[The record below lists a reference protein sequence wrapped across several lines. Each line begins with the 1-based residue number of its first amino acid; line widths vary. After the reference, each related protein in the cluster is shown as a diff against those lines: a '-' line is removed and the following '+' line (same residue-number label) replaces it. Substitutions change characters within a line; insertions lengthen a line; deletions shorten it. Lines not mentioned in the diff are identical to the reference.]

1 MNDDCAALKLVSI
14 SQGQALACKT
24 TIKAGLQIMTE
35 MMQSD
40 KLGKMAANE
49 SIARHIHPL
58 RIGFVTI
65 EDAITGR
72 DDHDPFRQAVEQ
84 RIIKVTVGDGLRDI
98 DGLSRIFGG
107 FRFGRQRL
115 VGYQITFD
123 QHLQQVA
130 VAPDAATII
139 GFLIQQIECESEL
152 HANRRLIAPLASKYS
167 LDERIDF
174 PVDPRNGIVIFMF
187 DCLAKVGIFRPEQI
201 NQCFQNR
208 PLSEQREKRR
218 LLPTASLP
226 CIRYDYN

>member
-14 SQGQALACKT
+14 GQGQALACKT

-40 KLGKMAANE
+40 KFGEMAANE
-49 SIARHIHPL
+49 SIARHIHSL

-65 EDAITGR
+65 KDAITGR
-72 DDHDPFRQAVEQ
+72 DNHDPFRQAIQQ
-84 RIIKVTVGDGLRDI
+84 RIIEITVGDGLRDI
-98 DGLSRIFGG
+98 DGLGRIFGG

-115 VGYQITFD
+115 VGYQITLD

-130 VAPDAATII
+130 IAPDAATII

-167 LDERIDF
+167 LDERINF
-174 PVDPRNGIVIFMF
+174 PVDPRNRIVVFLL
-187 DCLAKVGIFRPEQI
+187 DRLAKIRIFRPEQI
-201 NQCFQNR
+201 NQCLQNR
-208 PLSEQREKRR
+208 PLSKQREKWR
-218 LLPTASLP
+218 LLLMRAYPA
-226 CIRYDYN
+226 